1 MCKYNH
7 LFFFFLKIDK
17 SRSGFEKREKRR
29 RIRKLQDAIIQKDR
43 VKIQELLEEDF
54 EVDFQYRGQT
64 ALQLA
69 VKEGEYEICQKLVEK
84 GADVNVCDAQKNS
97 VLNTACWKGH
107 ADIVKLLVRSGAQ
120 LNVQNDHES
129 TPLLTAA
136 YKGYFDIVS
145 VLVEACCDLD
155 LQNVHGQSPLHAA
168 VKNEHISCV
177 HRLVDGGC
185 NINFIDTD
193 FKSPLMVAS
202 ELGLT
207 EVAKILLEKG
217 KF

>member
-1 MCKYNH
+1 M
-7 LFFFFLKIDK
+7 
-17 SRSGFEKREKRR
+17 
-29 RIRKLQDAIIQKDR
+29 
-43 VKIQELLEEDF
+43 
-54 EVDFQYRGQT
+54 
-64 ALQLA
+64 
-69 VKEGEYEICQKLVEK
+69 KEGEYEICQKLVEK

-107 ADIVKLLVRSGAQ
+107 TDIVKLLVRSGAQ
-120 LNVQNDHES
+120 LNAQNDHES
-129 TPLLTAA
+129 TPLFTAA

-207 EVAKILLEKG
+207 EVAIILLEKG
-217 KF
+217 KFWFYYFFTLYLQNINWGFAAKCMMRIAMYLKTVILVILFTWILKT